1 MVWGKVDDEALA
13 EARTVIGVPLRR
25 DTWRWVETATKD
37 AISHFAEGMGDG
49 NPLWTD
55 AEYGRASFTG
65 TNLAPPCFLYAVDG
79 TTVAPKLAGVQW
91 IYAACDWVW
100 NDRIRL
106 NDDFKVSSYL
116 LDVEEKSTSFAKRW
130 VMQTGRVDFFSEGEL
145 VAQATSKIARTPRG
159 SELDQATGG
168 KPKYEVR
175 PTHRYTSDELD
186 AIEKEA
192 LSEPV
197 RGRDTLYFEDVQA
210 GDEIPAVVKGPLT
223 GTDLVGWYSA
233 VQGARPYGGTHE
245 LVYKY
250 RQRHADYHI
259 NAETGARDSAGR
271 GHLEAQTGV
280 DVGMGGAYDIGPQRI
295 AWASHALTNWMG
307 DEGFLRRLNVEVR
320 RPNLLGDTLW
330 WRGKVTDTAERDGY
344 SVVTL
349 ELWADNQIGV
359 RTAWGTAE
367 VFLPS
372 RKNGAVQLP
381 VPVAPDALAVPA
393 TPDPA

>member
-1 MVWGKVDDEALA
+1 MVWGRIDDEALA
-13 EARTVIGVPLRR
+13 EARSVIGVPLRR
-25 DTWRWVETATKD
+25 DTWRWVTAATKD

-55 AEYGRASFTG
+55 KSYGESSFVG

-100 NDRIRL
+100 NDRVRL
-106 NDDFKVSSYL
+106 NDEFTVNSYL
-116 LDVEEKSTSFAKRW
+116 LDVEEKSTQFASRW
-130 VMQTGRVDFFSEGEL
+130 AMQTGRVDFFRDGEL
-145 VAQATSKIARTPRG
+145 LAQATSKIARTPRG
-159 SELDQATGG
+159 EELDAANSG

-175 PTHRYTSDELD
+175 PTHRYTQDDLD

-197 RGRDTLYFEDVQA
+197 RGSDTFYFEDVQI
-210 GDEIPAVVKGPLT
+210 GEEIPAVVKGPLT

-250 RQRHADYHI
+250 RQRHADFHI
-259 NAETGARDSAGR
+259 NPETGARDSAGR
-271 GHLEAQTGV
+271 GHLEVQTGV

-295 AWASHALTNWMG
+295 SWASHALTNWMG
-307 DEGFLRRLNVEVR
+307 DEGFLRRLNIEVR

-330 WRGKVTDTAERDGY
+330 WRGKVTAAFERDGY
-344 SVVTL
+344 SVVSID
-349 ELWADNQIGV
+349 LWADNQLDV

-372 RKNGAVQLP
+372 RKNGPVALP
-381 VPVAPDALAVPA
+381 VPVAEGALEVPSPPDAS
-393 TPDPA
+393 